1 MPLKLGSNWKS
12 CGIGTEMRRWDHS
25 NGRINFGFCKG
36 DDNFGGRKRKEL
48 DDFCKSLGK
57 QMNLVMYRMEYTERV
72 RTKLREDRR
81 RAIREKAEKEEE
93 REKKQMERIE
103 KNRKWRERK
112 AGSEKLTSNDEDKVL
127 DEKEER
133 KLKNKEWRE
142 KRESLHNVNSTQ
154 NQKEDHLAGKGLSS
168 MILTELHCPFCH
180 EEMCPP
186 KKVFQCVDGHNLC
199 ERCRIRDDMKAC
211 PLCMAHFSGRNVAV
225 EKVAALV
232 FLKFGFDDQEQESR
246 SFTFLD
252 TLDSGLAT
260 TEHVEVANENNT
272 HQETLPFADD
282 DIDTNI

>member
-12 CGIGTEMRRWDHS
+12 CGIGTEMRRWDHG

-81 RAIREKAEKEEE
+81 RAVREKAEMEEQ
-93 REKKQMERIE
+93 REKTQMERIE
-103 KNRKWRERK
+103 KNRKWREK
-112 AGSEKLTSNDEDKVL
+112 KSGAEKLNDDLDDKAL

-133 KLKNKEWRE
+133 KMKNKEWRE
-142 KRESLHNVNSTQ
+142 KRESLRYGNSNTSE
-154 NQKEDHLAGKGLSS
+154 KDDTLGLKGLSNL
-168 MILTELHCPFCH
+168 ILTELHCPFCH

-199 ERCRIRDDMKAC
+199 EKCRSRDDMKAC
-211 PLCMAHFSGRNVAV
+211 PLCMAHFSGRNAAV
-225 EKVAALV
+225 EKVAALL
-232 FLKFGFDDQEQESR
+232 FLKCGFDDQEQESK
-246 SFTFLD
+246 SFTFMT
-252 TLDSGLAT
+252 TLDSGLAE
-260 TEHVEVANENNT
+260 TEDNHPNTGSKEN
-272 HQETLPFADD
+272 
-282 DIDTNI
+282 